1 MPPKFGVGADKCDV
15 CTRTVYATEKLVLE
29 GKEQRVVLHKLCF
42 RCKHCNKALEVGKYT
57 AADGVYYC
65 EPHYKQLVTGA
76 GSLDDVSASAKS
88 GKKAGVVVTA
98 PHSFVPVEKVSV
110 EKVEKS
116 AADADAPS
124 SASAA
129 AKFKT
134 DVEKCVVCDARVYAT
149 ERLPIDTAAGIICLH
164 KAW

>member
-88 GKKAGVVVTA
+88 VKKAGVVVTA
-98 PHSFVPVEKVSV
+98 PQSFVPIEKVSV
-110 EKVEKS
+110 DKVEKS
-116 AADADAPS
+116 VADSDAA
-124 SASAA
+124 ASAA

-149 ERLPIDTAAGIICLH
+149 ERLQIDTAAAGTICLH